1 MNITTRRFPRDEEL
15 GKKDDDHD
23 KLGKA
28 TPRASW
34 RARLR
39 YRKRRIIALC
49 IGLFVLWL
57 FVHHM
62 PEPLG
67 PVEKRYGQGGL
78 GTSQPF
84 GQPRRGPG
92 PTGAPPRSPQGT
104 RTEDAKHYFSGPIKF
119 YQLGRTLHAITKTWG
134 YQTVNRNVL
143 FAASNLR
150 SASVLIPIACDMA
163 KWNRNYVHMVFMGRD
178 NMDLDEIL
186 EINGVDRQECDV
198 FWHDARPDYS
208 EYSSESRAEKSV
220 TAALGYINDFMHP
233 QVIITDDWAQ
243 EDAFFGIAV
252 QSKTKLQRHP
262 VVQLPKGAAE
272 KFEWMTRLDAG
283 SLSAWHKS
291 TIDILIHAPSESS
304 GSLIRT
310 IKSIQDADYQG
321 LQPPRIIVELPPD
334 IDPPT
339 KHFLDTLVWPPSI
352 KENPLQA
359 SQLILRHRI
368 PTQKLS
374 AEEASIKFMESF
386 YPAGSGTS
394 HVLLLSP
401 QAQLSPLYY
410 HYLKHHLLEYRYST
424 YDEEDRA
431 KLLGVSLE
439 LPSTQLNGTS
449 PFTPPGA
456 DVMNDLKYSKQKG
469 AAPFLWQ
476 APNSNAALCFGDKW
490 IELHSF
496 LSNRVA
502 KQHSASPPKPR
513 AKLVSPA
520 HPSWTEYLL
529 ELMRARGYW
538 LLYPGLTQS
547 EALVTIHNELYRPPE
562 EFALTTEAEEKTA
575 IEPSKLNEH
584 DPFIVPAS
592 PPPPPSTNE
601 APLVPPSRPL
611 HVLLPF
617 NADLPEVPH
626 MAHVSHAGKLL
637 SPADAE
643 EAAAEYAARFRREV
657 GGCGKE
663 PKGKKRV
670 VKAGS
675 ARDLFCFGDEEENE
689 QYESVAAVT
698 TAVSVE
704 PLMETPTPAS
714 KSRTSSSSSMA
725 ARTGEAVAEL
735 VGTVSGG
742 VEMPVPTGTSDDVDS
757 KYLD

>member
-28 TPRASW
+28 TPWASW

-39 YRKRRIIALC
+39 YRKRRIISLC

-67 PVEKRYGQGGL
+67 PVERD
-78 GTSQPF
+78 TD
-84 GQPRRGPG
+84 
-92 PTGAPPRSPQGT
+92 
-104 RTEDAKHYFSGPIKF
+104 RTDDARHYFSGPIKF
-119 YQLGRTLHAITKTWG
+119 YRLGRTLHGIAKTWG
-134 YQTVNRNVL
+134 YQNVNRNVL

-163 KWNRNYVHMVFMGRD
+163 KWNRNYVHVVFMGRD

-186 EINGVDRQECDV
+186 EINGVDREDCDV

-208 EYSSESRAEKSV
+208 EYSSDSRAEKSV
-220 TAALGYINDFMHP
+220 AAALGYISDFMHP
-233 QVIITDDWAQ
+233 QVIITDEWAQ
-243 EDAFFGIAV
+243 EDAFFERAMH
-252 QSKTKLQRHP
+252 SKVKLQRHP
-262 VVQLPKGAAE
+262 VIQLPKGDAE
-272 KFEWMTRLDAG
+272 KFGWMTRLDAG

-291 TIDILIHAPSESS
+291 AIDILIHAPSESS

-321 LQPPRIIVELPPD
+321 LQLPRIIVELPPE

-339 KHFLDTLVWPPSI
+339 KRFLDSLVWPPSI
-352 KENPLQA
+352 KENPSQS

-374 AEEASIKFMESF
+374 AEEASIRFMESF
-386 YPAGSGTS
+386 YPAASANS

-410 HYLKHHLLEYRYST
+410 HYLKYNLLEYRYST
-424 YDEEDRA
+424 YDEEDRV
-431 KLLGVSLE
+431 KLFGISLE

-449 PFTPPGA
+449 PFTPPAA
-456 DVMNDLKYSKQKG
+456 DAMNDPKYSKHKG
-469 AAPFLWQ
+469 VAPFLWQ

-520 HPSWTEYLL
+520 HPSWTEYHL

-538 LLYPGLTQS
+538 LLYPGLPPS
-547 EALVTIHNELYRPPE
+547 EALVTIHNELYHPPE
-562 EFALTTEAEEKTA
+562 EFAPVTAAEKKSA
-575 IEPSKLNEH
+575 VEPPKLSEH

-592 PPPPPSTNE
+592 PPPAPSTHE

-611 HVLLPF
+611 HFLLP
-617 NADLPEVPH
+617 E
-626 MAHVSHAGKLL
+626 LL

-643 EAAAEYAARFRREV
+643 EAAAAYAAKFRKEV

-663 PKGKKRV
+663 PRGMKRV

-675 ARDLFCFGDEEENE
+675 AGDLFCFDDEENE
-689 QYESVAAVT
+689 EFENVAAVPT
-698 TAVSVE
+698 VVSAEV
-704 PLMETPTPAS
+704 METSSLAS
-714 KSRTSSSSSMA
+714 KSRTGSSSSMA
-725 ARTGEAVAEL
+725 MRTSEAVAEL
-735 VGTVSGG
+735 VGTMSWG
-742 VEMPVPTGTSDDVDS
+742 MDRPVPTTAETDGEADS